1 MVADLRAA
9 SARLIPA
16 RPPEVRAVRDLM
28 ASTRTSPR
36 FQAMLIGSFAFVAT
50 LLAAVGLYGTMTH
63 FVERRRR
70 ELSIRIALGANRDGV
85 MRMVFGRGMRLTMAG
100 MATGMIGTLFLTRT
114 LTNLLYGIEPNDPA
128 TLVLVGAVLVLVSG
142 AACLV
147 PAFRAISVDPVAVL
161 KAE

>member
-1 MVADLRAA
+1 
-9 SARLIPA
+9 
-16 RPPEVRAVRDLM
+16 
-28 ASTRTSPR
+28 
-36 FQAMLIGSFAFVAT
+36 
-50 LLAAVGLYGTMTH
+50 MTH

-100 MATGMIGTLFLTRT
+100 LATGMIGTLFLTRT
-114 LTNLLYGIEPNDPA
+114 LTNLLYGVEPNDPA
-128 TLVLVGAVLVLVSG
+128 TLLLVGAVLVLVSA